1 MRNGAN
7 TRLKELWKLEDVRSK
22 RATDYSYKV
31 TIVEIKKTLSVLYV
45 ELTTMTV
52 MMALSQDR

>member
-31 TIVEIKKTLSVLYV
+31 TIVEIKKTHSVLYG

-52 MMALSQDR
+52 MMA